1 VFQKKVSKDG
11 GNMFPLPPV
20 RLLGPT
26 MQKTVI
32 NIFAAME
39 TSSLTLINVV
49 NAAAA
54 VFFHVT

>member
-1 VFQKKVSKDG
+1 
-11 GNMFPLPPV
+11 MFPLPPV